1 MGFAFEYDPRK
12 AATNLRKH
20 GVSFAEA
27 MTVFDDPLSSTLSDD
42 PHSEDEV
49 RFITVGRSSRQR
61 ILFFVYAES
70 ISGTGSLVPVPQLRL
85 RFTNMKKAP
94 ELDPL
99 RERPDLDFSK
109 GVRGKYYDR
118 MREGTNIVLLAP
130 DLMEAFPNSDAVN
143 DALRKYQA
151 LTAKRA

>member
-1 MGFAFEYDPRK
+1 M
-12 AATNLRKH
+12 
-20 GVSFAEA
+20 
-27 MTVFDDPLSSTLSDD
+27 
-42 PHSEDEV
+42 
-49 RFITVGRSSRQR
+49 
-61 ILFFVYAES
+61 
-70 ISGTGSLVPVPQLRL
+70 VPVPLLRL
-85 RFTNMKKAP
+85 RFANMKKAS

>member
-1 MGFAFEYDPRK
+1 
-12 AATNLRKH
+12 
-20 GVSFAEA
+20 
-27 MTVFDDPLSSTLSDD
+27 
-42 PHSEDEV
+42 
-49 RFITVGRSSRQR
+49 
-61 ILFFVYAES
+61 
-70 ISGTGSLVPVPQLRL
+70 
-85 RFTNMKKAP
+85 MKKAS